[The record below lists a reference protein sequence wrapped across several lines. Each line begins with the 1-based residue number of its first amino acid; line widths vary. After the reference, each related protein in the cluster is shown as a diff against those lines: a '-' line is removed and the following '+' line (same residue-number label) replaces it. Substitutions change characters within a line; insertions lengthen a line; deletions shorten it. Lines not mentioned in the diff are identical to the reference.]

1 MSTDATRI
9 TLIVARSRNGII
21 GRNNTLPWHLPE
33 DLKHFKATT
42 LGHTMIMGRKTF
54 DSIGRPLPGRRTI
67 VLSRDRSWTHPGCER
82 ADSLDAALR
91 LAADS
96 TEIFIVGGEQV
107 YRTALGRSQ
116 RAIVTEIDVEV
127 AGDASFPDLPRSE
140 WIERSREVHRSQSGL
155 GFSIVHYERRPG

>member
-9 TLIVARSRNGII
+9 TLIVARSRNGVI
-21 GRNNTLPWHLPE
+21 GRDNTLPWHLPE

-67 VLSRDRSWTHPGCER
+67 VLSRDRGWTHPGCER

-91 LAADS
+91 LASGA
-96 TEIFIVGGEQV
+96 TEIFVVGGEQV
-107 YRTALGRSQ
+107 YRTALSRSQ

-127 AGDASFPDLPRSE
+127 TGDASFPDLPSSE
-140 WIERSREVHRSQSGL
+140 WVERSREVHRSQSGL
-155 GFSIVHYERRPG
+155 GFSIIHYERRPG